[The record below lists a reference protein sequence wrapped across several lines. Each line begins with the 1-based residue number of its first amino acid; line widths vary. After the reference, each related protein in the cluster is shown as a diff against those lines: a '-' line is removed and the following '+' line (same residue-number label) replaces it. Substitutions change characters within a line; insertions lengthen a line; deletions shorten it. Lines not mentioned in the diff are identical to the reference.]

1 MVSVYFEK
9 REKDMQTSMVRTS
22 LSGHSPAQATPP
34 SGTRRPCLQKAA
46 AALCAIVM
54 LLSASSLSAQQ
65 DTNESMYWA
74 TPTLYNPASAG
85 SDSALHISAFDRM
98 QWVGVK
104 DAPQTF
110 FVSADL
116 PIMLGRKRTG
126 LGATVLND
134 KAGLFTTTFVSLQMN
149 YSLRLWG
156 GRLAIGLQPGFVNQT
171 FAGGD
176 VYIPSGEAWDAADD
190 AIPTG
195 DVSGMAFD
203 PSAGIYYER
212 GWYYGGISALHAM
225 GSEIE
230 LADYAYF
237 KLSPTFYFHAGG
249 NIPLKHTL
257 FILHP
262 SLLVKS
268 TFQFTQYDFTVRAS
282 YNKKFWGGLS
292 YRPGDAVVVMAGADV
307 GHVRLGYAY
316 DIPISQIG
324 FAGGG
329 SHEILATYTM
339 HIDLDKTKAR
349 GTKSI
354 RIL

>member
-1 MVSVYFEK
+1 MQKVSQSTYIW
-9 REKDMQTSMVRTS
+9 
-22 LSGHSPAQATPP
+22 
-34 SGTRRPCLQKAA
+34 QKTMGN
-46 AALCAIVM
+46 LCAIVM
-54 LLSASSLSAQQ
+54 LFSASVLFAQQ

-74 TPTLYNPASAG
+74 TPTLYNPATAG
-85 SDSALHISAFDRM
+85 SDSALHITAFDRM

-126 LGATVLND
+126 LGATILND
-134 KAGLFTTTFVSLQMN
+134 KAGLFTTTFVSLQAN
-149 YSLRLWG
+149 YSFKLWG
-156 GRLAIGLQPGFVNQT
+156 GRFAVGLQPGFVNQT

-195 DVSGMAFD
+195 DVSGMTFD
-203 PSAGIYYER
+203 PSAGVYYER
-212 GWYYGGISALHAM
+212 GWFYGGFSGLHLM

-237 KLSPTFYFHAGG
+237 ELSPTFYFHAGG

-257 FILHP
+257 FILQP

-268 TFQFTQYDFTVRAS
+268 TFQFTQYDFSLRTT
-282 YNKKFWGGLS
+282 YNEKFWGGLS
-292 YRPGDAVVVMAGADV
+292 YRPGDAVVVMVGADIN
-307 GHVRLGYAY
+307 HVRLGYAY

-324 FAGGG
+324 IAGGG

-339 HIDLDKTKAR
+339 HIDLDKVKSR

>member
-1 MVSVYFEK
+1 M
-9 REKDMQTSMVRTS
+9 
-22 LSGHSPAQATPP
+22 
-34 SGTRRPCLQKAA
+34 QKASQSTYIWQKTMGT
-46 AALCAIVM
+46 LCAIVM
-54 LLSASSLSAQQ
+54 LFSASVLFAQQ

-74 TPTLYNPASAG
+74 TPTLYNPATAG
-85 SDSALHISAFDRM
+85 CDSALHITAFDRM

-126 LGATVLND
+126 LGTTILND
-134 KAGLFTTTFVSLQMN
+134 TAGLFTTTFVSLQAN
-149 YSLRLWG
+149 YSFKLWG
-156 GRLAIGLQPGFVNQT
+156 GRFAVGLQPGFVNQT

-195 DVSGMAFD
+195 DVSGMTFD
-203 PSAGIYYER
+203 PSAGVYYER
-212 GWYYGGISALHAM
+212 GWFYGGFSGLHLM

-237 KLSPTFYFHAGG
+237 ELSPTFYFHAGG

-257 FILHP
+257 FILQP

-268 TFQFTQYDFTVRAS
+268 TFQFTQYDFSLRTT
-282 YNKKFWGGLS
+282 YNEKFWGGLS
-292 YRPGDAVVVMAGADV
+292 YRPGDAVVVMVGADIN
-307 GHVRLGYAY
+307 HVRLGYAY

-324 FAGGG
+324 IAGGG

-339 HIDLDKTKAR
+339 HIDLDKVKSR

>member
-1 MVSVYFEK
+1 M
-9 REKDMQTSMVRTS
+9 
-22 LSGHSPAQATPP
+22 
-34 SGTRRPCLQKAA
+34 QKASQSIYIRQKTA
-46 AALCAIVM
+46 VILCAIVM
-54 LLSASSLSAQQ
+54 LLSASTLFAQQ

-74 TPTLYNPASAG
+74 TPTLYNPATAG
-85 SDSALHISAFDRM
+85 SDSALHITAFDRM

-110 FVSADL
+110 FVSADI

-126 LGATVLND
+126 LGVTILND
-134 KAGLFTTTFVSLQMN
+134 QAGLFTTTFVNLQMN
-149 YSLRLWG
+149 YSFKMWG
-156 GRLAIGLQPGFVNQT
+156 GRLAVGLQPGFVNQT
-171 FAGGD
+171 FAGGE

-195 DVSGMAFD
+195 DVSGMTFD
-203 PSAGIYYER
+203 PSAGVYYER
-212 GWYYGGISALHAM
+212 GWFYGGFSGQHLL

-230 LADYAYF
+230 LADYAF
-237 KLSPTFYFHAGG
+237 FELSPTFYFHAGG

-257 FILHP
+257 FILQP

-268 TFQFTQYDFTVRAS
+268 TFQFTQYDFTVRTT
-282 YNKKFWGGLS
+282 YNEKFWGGLS
-292 YRPGDAVVVMAGADV
+292 YRPGDAVVVMVGADV
-307 GHVRLGYAY
+307 NHVRLGYAY

-339 HIDLDKTKAR
+339 HIDLDKTKSR

>member
-1 MVSVYFEK
+1 MHKVIQGTNMI
-9 REKDMQTSMVRTS
+9 D
-22 LSGHSPAQATPP
+22 LSPRASADGDRP
-34 SGTRRPCLQKAA
+34 GRRCWTKAA
-46 AALCAIVM
+46 GILCAIGM
-54 LLSASSLSAQQ
+54 FLLATDLLAQQ

-74 TPTLYNPASAG
+74 TPTLYNPATAG

-98 QWVGVK
+98 QWVGVT

-110 FVSADL
+110 FVSGDL
-116 PIMLGRKRTG
+116 PFMLGRKRTG
-126 LGATVLND
+126 LGVTILND
-134 KAGLFTTTFVSLQMN
+134 KAGLFTTTYISLQLS

-156 GRLAIGLQPGFVNQT
+156 GRLAIGLQPGFVNQA

-176 VYIPSGEAWDAADD
+176 VYIPSGDAWDASDD

-203 PSAGIYYER
+203 PSLGVYYER
-212 GWYYGGISALHAM
+212 GWFYGGLSGLHLM

-230 LADYAYF
+230 LADYAF
-237 KLSPTFYFHAGG
+237 SELSPTFYFHAGG

-257 FILHP
+257 FILQP
-262 SLLVKS
+262 SVLVKS
-268 TFQFTQYDFTVRAS
+268 TFQFTQYDFTVRAT
-282 YNKKFWGGLS
+282 YDKKFWGGVS
-292 YRPGDAVVVMAGADV
+292 YRPGDAVVVMVGADIN
-307 GHVRLGYAY
+307 HVRLGYAY
-316 DIPISQIG
+316 DIPISRMSL
-324 FAGGG
+324 AGGG

-339 HIDLDKTKAR
+339 HIDLDKTKSR